1 MKLLK
6 DPTSLHLSRLEEITN
21 AAYSNLG
28 DSRDTENKSFTC
40 LQTLYKLADPNN
52 EIRQLY

>member
-6 DPTSLHLSRLEEITN
+6 APTSLHLSRLEEITN

-40 LQTLYKLADPNN
+40 LPTLYKLADPKN
-52 EIRQLY
+52 EIR